1 MRRRLLAGLA
11 IPTLILTIGACSSSG
26 SSKSSTTAS
35 TSPTA
40 TAGPTPA
47 PPTTASPSTAAATPT
62 ATKAATITTTTAPA
76 PSAAVPATA
85 SPTSVAGPDPN
96 APEVVEPGDIPDNQV
111 FVAYASPDG
120 LWSVKVPEGWAR
132 TTTGDAVVFTDHYN
146 SVTVQSSQ
154 STSDPTLSAAKTSGL
169 ADVASDSTFHLVD
182 VQPVTRRA
190 GTGTLATYEI
200 GSEPNAVTGKKAL
213 LAVERYTF
221 AHNGTAVVLTLSGA
235 KGADNVDPWK
245 IVSDSLQWTS

>member
-11 IPTLILTIGACSSSG
+11 IPALIVTISACSSSG
-26 SSKSSTTAS
+26 SSKSPTTAS
-35 TSPTA
+35 TSA
-40 TAGPTPA
+40 T
-47 PPTTASPSTAAATPT
+47 TTASPTTGAPSTTVATSPT
-62 ATKAATITTTTAPA
+62 ATKAPTTAPAPTTTAPA
-76 PSAAVPATA
+76 IAA
-85 SPTSVAGPDPN
+85 PTTVAGPDPN

-146 SVTVQSSQ
+146 SVTVQSSPAA
-154 STSDPTLSAAKTSGL
+154 SDPTVQAAGTTGL
-169 ADVASDSTFHLVD
+169 AAVASDPTFHFVA
-182 VQPVTRRA
+182 VQPVTRKA